1 MDQHGSAA
9 GKGDHLRGHL
19 IGRLLVTC
27 APDNIGSSKAVLA
40 NGGVLEKIEFIE
52 AIQRD
57 TSFYWIDVGAAGAR
71 SPS

>member
-1 MDQHGSAA
+1 M
-9 GKGDHLRGHL
+9 
-19 IGRLLVTC
+19 TC

-57 TSFYWIDVGAAGAR
+57 TSFYWIDVGAVGAR
-71 SPS
+71 SP